1 MKTKQI
7 QSTFHITPRSIEI
20 AKAWANDKISIGT
33 VKEEL
38 GVANNNK
45 AYSVLSRSLKQYI
58 IDNKL

>member
-20 AKAWANDKISIGT
+20 ALLWANDKISIGT

-38 GVANNNK
+38 GIKNSNK
-45 AYSVLSRSLKQYI
+45 CYSALARSLKEYI
-58 IDNKL
+58 KGLK